1 MKIINALK
9 LYFSKRKTQNL
20 ELNTSNNKN
29 VDVEKEESIISEE
42 LHNKIIQFNY
52 DENKNKESLDFKL
65 KSRAREMY
73 LLPKYKDEAIKLW
86 NISEQSKRSLLVMI
100 MGEFKTGKSTFI
112 NTILEEEVLKSD
124 VTPATAVVS
133 MISYGDKR
141 AIRAHLID
149 GSIMDFPFEE
159 LKNITAEGDE
169 SKAKLRE
176 KIEYVEIFIPK
187 DILKKI
193 TIVDTPGL
201 NVDNDLHIKSTKRFM
216 NEADYVYWVFSYG
229 RAASRTEVAAIKE
242 LSNSIKPTA
251 IINKIDEI
259 DEEEESLEDVIH
271 EISLRLKG
279 TVNNIIGVSS
289 YFAKKAILEGNKS
302 LLEESNWSEFT
313 KNLEE
318 NVINNSESL
327 KAKSIKSKINSYL
340 DELSKCASDN
350 REELNKLKYKI
361 NNTDDYNKKLRE
373 DIKKLGLY
381 VQASNEIR
389 VNMQKYKAGLTEVYS
404 LRNIDAALNEV
415 DIDEKMR
422 LLFELRLPLSRIN
435 EAEKEVQAI
444 DNYKNR
450 YEEIG
455 IEISNLIDKLNALSE
470 KFNAIGLEI
479 KEYERDMRRYNT
491 SGIFGGRPL
500 LDWNG
505 EKKRL
510 EKWAIDINNRSR
522 ETEEKFKNDE
532 CHLKRQVE
540 ILGILNNEI
549 ITYIAN
555 NIYPTLVKKYIELN
569 DELDNFNE
577 DIKKT
582 KYSFAKVESDN
593 ERAFVI
599 IKELGDILKEIA

>member
-9 LYFSKRKTQNL
+9 LYFSKRKKQNL

-29 VDVEKEESIISEE
+29 VEVEKEESIISEE

-242 LSNSIKPTA
+242 LSNNIKPTA

-289 YFAKKAILEGNKS
+289 YFAKKAILEGNNS

-340 DELSKCASDN
+340 YELSKCASDN

-389 VNMQKYKAGLTEVYS
+389 VNMQKYKVGLTEVYS

-450 YEEIG
+450 YEEICTK
-455 IEISNLIDKLNALSE
+455 ISNLIDRLNALAE
-470 KFNAIGLEI
+470 KSNAIGLEV
-479 KEYERDMRRYNT
+479 KEYERDVKRYNT
-491 SGIFGGRPL
+491 SGLFGGRPL

-505 EKKRL
+505 ERKKL
-510 EKWAIDINNRSR
+510 EKWAVDINNRSR

-532 CHLKRQVE
+532 SHLKRQVE
-540 ILGILNNEI
+540 IVGILNNEI

-582 KYSFAKVESDN
+582 KYSFAKIESDN

-599 IKELGDILKEIA
+599 IKELEDILEEIA